1 MLLLSIDYTY
11 ILVFFKIMFLQDIG
25 DHYFCSFFYLG
36 IAFHSQE
43 SQQSSLYCF
52 LQGLE
57 FSIILLVWVIPNA
70 RNPNIL
76 CYLTYIW
83 FISFTHSI
91 KQKERGYFKHIDADI
106 FDEYKP
112 EEMPKCFIQL
122 AWSNHIRDSVTKRW
136 ISFKTYL
143 S

>member
-1 MLLLSIDYTY
+1 M
-11 ILVFFKIMFLQDIG
+11 
-25 DHYFCSFFYLG
+25 H
-36 IAFHSQE
+36 
-43 SQQSSLYCF
+43 CF

-143 S
+143 SWTAGSNLIDTHPWHKLFNLTWLPQIGQFFLYYILSLQKSAN